1 MNKTDIIG
9 QRSTH
14 FLKRLQQFILL
25 LVKLVLRHVM
35 LVLISELENTKMQL
49 LRHFIRSHICRFIAH
64 SLSLSLS
71 LVPCMF
77 VLAICK
83 LLAVIVR
90 KYINS
95 KRGMCSVLF
104 DPLDTSYWLEQSL
117 QRNVICW
124 MKRFWAV
131 IPLRCLG
138 SCNLWHKIKR
148 EKLPFQSCW
157 WFCCFFLSIK
167 LVHWGWTNYYLAP
180 ERTGPNWWLSR
191 YFSENF
197 ISIFQQSFCIR

>member
-1 MNKTDIIG
+1 MFGWFVSSFYISKVTKTNLIHVGTKMCSFWLKNRIGFIFVFQIVHTFSFSLRSLWVMSKTDIIG

-35 LVLISELENTKMQL
+35 FVLISELENTKMQL
-49 LRHFIRSHICRFIAH
+49 LRHFIRTHICRFIAY
-64 SLSLSLS
+64 SLS

-117 QRNVICW
+117 QRNA
-124 MKRFWAV
+124 M
-131 IPLRCLG
+131 
-138 SCNLWHKIKR
+138 
-148 EKLPFQSCW
+148 
-157 WFCCFFLSIK
+157 
-167 LVHWGWTNYYLAP
+167 
-180 ERTGPNWWLSR
+180 
-191 YFSENF
+191 
-197 ISIFQQSFCIR
+197 